1 MKKLFI
7 IFVILQTANI
17 FAQETIILGDK
28 QLGYAEITAI
38 ADGTKV
44 KLSTNAIERIKK
56 GHDILITAAESGH
69 AIYGL
74 TVGVGL
80 NKDKSMID
88 SDGKL
93 SAEVQQLSR
102 DFNKGLIYA
111 HIGAVGDKL
120 PIRTVR
126 AAMATRLNN
135 IAYGSTGVTIQVAQQ
150 IEDFLNNGITP
161 VMPETGSIG
170 MADITIMGH
179 LGLAL
184 IGEGKV
190 YYKNKE
196 IAAATAIKKAGLKPI
211 VLYAKDALS
220 IVSSNALAVGRTV
233 LLMSD
238 LEQLIK
244 VSKVVYAIS
253 LEGLNGNIAPISA
266 EAMALRPYKVT
277 TDVATE
283 IRNILKGSYLWNV
296 DNERA
301 LQDPLSYRDS
311 VHYIAAL
318 ERSFNELNELML
330 IQQNFSDDN
339 PGVSLNTVDKPQSS
353 QEEKFYVKSGGA
365 VVPTSNFDPIIW
377 ALALENVSVTLG
389 VNSTLAT
396 QRTIKLNNEYFTKLT
411 RFLGTDKTVHAFGA
425 MEKPITALNAEN
437 LYYANPAVTYSVPV
451 AGNIEDIATNVPFIT
466 KKVQQQINNL
476 FQIYGIELVHATQAV
491 NLRMAKNDTTFKLS
505 TETKVL
511 FDSFRTQ
518 VEFLEVD
525 RPLSSDFST
534 ASSFLMNY

>member
-1 MKKLFI
+1 M
-7 IFVILQTANI
+7 
-17 FAQETIILGDK
+17 
-28 QLGYAEITAI
+28 
-38 ADGTKV
+38 
-44 KLSTNAIERIKK
+44 
-56 GHDILITAAESGH
+56 
-69 AIYGL
+69 
-74 TVGVGL
+74 
-80 NKDKSMID
+80 
-88 SDGKL
+88 
-93 SAEVQQLSR
+93 
-102 DFNKGLIYA
+102 
-111 HIGAVGDKL
+111 
-120 PIRTVR
+120 
-126 AAMATRLNN
+126 
-135 IAYGSTGVTIQVAQQ
+135 
-150 IEDFLNNGITP
+150 
-161 VMPETGSIG
+161 
-170 MADITIMGH
+170 
-179 LGLAL
+179 
-184 IGEGKV
+184 
-190 YYKNKE
+190 
-196 IAAATAIKKAGLKPI
+196 
-211 VLYAKDALS
+211 
-220 IVSSNALAVGRTV
+220 
-233 LLMSD
+233 
-238 LEQLIK
+238 
-244 VSKVVYAIS
+244 
-253 LEGLNGNIAPISA
+253 
-266 EAMALRPYKVT
+266 
-277 TDVATE
+277 
-283 IRNILKGSYLWNV
+283 
-296 DNERA
+296 
-301 LQDPLSYRDS
+301 
-311 VHYIAAL
+311 
-318 ERSFNELNELML
+318 
-330 IQQNFSDDN
+330 
-339 PGVSLNTVDKPQSS
+339 NTVDKTQSS